1 MQMSQ
6 HNSRNL
12 LNKDLLVGEE
22 ADKPAQ
28 FTMIR
33 EVKPRKP
40 SSSSLYANL
49 PAGVP
54 SAKNFGAA
62 DKGKKHSN

>member
-1 MQMSQ
+1 MQISQ
-6 HNSRNL
+6 NNSRNL
-12 LNKDLLVGEE
+12 LNKDLLMGEE
-22 ADKPAQ
+22 VDKPAQ

-40 SSSSLYANL
+40 TSSTLYAYL

-54 SAKNFGAA
+54 SANNFRAA